1 MFNFLIFVVLVP
13 VTIMLLGAFV
23 NGLFE
28 LSQEEKE
35 ERKRIIR
42 EGIEGYLD
50 RTFGYET
57 TKIFKKII
65 YSDGILSYLIYLP
78 HYEWF
83 KAPKYQWFEVYATE
97 NGFNHTEIER

>member
-1 MFNFLIFVVLVP
+1 LFQFMIFVVLVP
-13 VTIMLLGAFV
+13 LTIMLLGAFV

-28 LSQEEKE
+28 LSHEEKE

-50 RTFGYET
+50 RTFGYNT
-57 TKIFKKII
+57 AKIFK
-65 YSDGILSYLIYLP
+65 SLLDSNGLLSYIVYLP

-83 KAPKYQWFEVYATE
+83 KTPRYQWFEVCTTN
-97 NGFNHTEIER
+97 NGYNHTEINR

>member
-1 MFNFLIFVVLVP
+1 MLQFMVFVVLVP

-28 LSQEEKE
+28 LSHEEKE
-35 ERKRIIR
+35 ERKRMIR

-50 RTFGYET
+50 RTFGYGT
-57 TKIFKKII
+57 AKIFKKIL
-65 YSDGILSYLIYLP
+65 YSDGILGYVIYLP

-83 KAPKYQWFEVYATE
+83 KAPRFQWFEVYATD
-97 NGFNHTEIER
+97 NAYNHIEIER